1 MPDTHGEE
9 PSAIVPAAAAGKAGG
24 FWWRLLKAVMIT
36 VGGIVGLVVIIGLL
50 IGNPVWFRIL
60 YPNPYNLKGHDRH
73 LTQFTASPG
82 LVIFPVDVAP
92 HTIGLVVVDR
102 ETARARLIQQKGML
116 LQGPRL
122 SRDGKRLLIV
132 RRDTAT
138 TGIRELLSCQV
149 ADWQCRVLWRTTN
162 SITYSVEIDRDTVL
176 FFSSP
181 PFITE
186 DGRWLYTKTDF
197 YLVRA
202 GSEPVRIGNFKFAEV
217 YALAILDGEILFSA
231 MQLRPVYSPEQKKFV
246 FSNAPG
252 IDPILPDPFFT
263 TTVSADGK
271 TKTKY
276 VSPNSSIFALP
287 FDRSKQRI
295 ETPAK
300 LLEPLFVMNAGH
312 STGIAASEDGRLVAF
327 KNQVRSAQFDLV
339 IADRD
344 GTVRKHVITSGFGF
358 STPAFVGRMAV
369 ANELT
374 RDALT
379 VRAFDVD
386 SNTESVI
393 VRFDIAT
400 DFTKLEQIELQ
411 VNQ

>member
-1 MPDTHGEE
+1 
-9 PSAIVPAAAAGKAGG
+9 
-24 FWWRLLKAVMIT
+24 
-36 VGGIVGLVVIIGLL
+36 
-50 IGNPVWFRIL
+50 
-60 YPNPYNLKGHDRH
+60 
-73 LTQFTASPG
+73 
-82 LVIFPVDVAP
+82 
-92 HTIGLVVVDR
+92 
-102 ETARARLIQQKGML
+102 ML
-116 LQGPRL
+116 LEVPRL

-132 RRDTAT
+132 RQDAAT

-149 ADWQCRVLWRTTN
+149 ADWQCRVLWRTKH
-162 SITYSVEIDRDTVL
+162 SIAYPVEIDRNTVL
-176 FFSSP
+176 FSSSP
-181 PFITE
+181 SRITG
-186 DGRWLYTKTDF
+186 DGRWFYTKRAF

-202 GSEPVRIGNFKFAEV
+202 GSEPVRLSNFTLTDI
-217 YALAILDGEILFSA
+217 YALAILDGEILFSGE
-231 MQLRPVYSPEQKKFV
+231 QSRSVYSPEQRKFV
-246 FSNAPG
+246 FSNVPG
-252 IDPILPDPFFT
+252 EDPILPEPDFT
-263 TTVSADGK
+263 VTVSADGK
-271 TKTKY
+271 TETKF
-276 VSPNSSIFALP
+276 VSPNSNIFALP

-300 LLEPLFVMNAGH
+300 LLERLFVMNAGD

-327 KNQVRSAQFDLV
+327 KNRARSAQFDLV

>member
-1 MPDTHGEE
+1 
-9 PSAIVPAAAAGKAGG
+9 
-24 FWWRLLKAVMIT
+24 
-36 VGGIVGLVVIIGLL
+36 
-50 IGNPVWFRIL
+50 
-60 YPNPYNLKGHDRH
+60 
-73 LTQFTASPG
+73 
-82 LVIFPVDVAP
+82 
-92 HTIGLVVVDR
+92 
-102 ETARARLIQQKGML
+102 ML
-116 LQGPRL
+116 LEVPRL

-132 RRDTAT
+132 RQDAAT

-149 ADWQCRVLWRTTN
+149 ADWQCRVLWRTKH
-162 SITYSVEIDRDTVL
+162 SIAYPVEIDRNTVL
-176 FFSSP
+176 FSSSP
-181 PFITE
+181 SRITG
-186 DGRWLYTKTDF
+186 DGRWFYTKRAF

-202 GSEPVRIGNFKFAEV
+202 GSEPVRLSNFTLTDI
-217 YALAILDGEILFSA
+217 YALAILDGEILFSGE
-231 MQLRPVYSPEQKKFV
+231 QSRSVYSPEQNKLV
-246 FSNAPG
+246 FSNLPG
-252 IDPILPDPFFT
+252 NDPILPERDYAAP
-263 TTVSADGK
+263 AD
-271 TKTKY
+271 
-276 VSPNSSIFALP
+276 SNIFALP
-287 FDRSKQRI
+287 FDRSKPRI

-300 LLEPLFVMNAGH
+300 LLEPLFVMNTGH

-327 KNQVRSAQFDLV
+327 KNRARSAQFDLV